1 MGVLTN
7 AMRFRVFRKA
17 AEVCAALFVT
27 PTSLCRAENNLDDFK
42 KLINVSLP
50 KQGANL
56 QLSFMAD

>member
-7 AMRFRVFRKA
+7 AMRFRVFHKA

-42 KLINVSLP
+42 KLIDVSLP